1 MTDPEKKENGIRP
14 EPPKGRLL
22 RKLKS
27 RAQLLKPVVRVG
39 KRGVT
44 DEVVRA
50 LDQALEAHELVKV
63 KFSDFEDREEKRR
76 WITSL
81 AERTGSVLIQQ
92 VGHVA
97 VYYRSREGGS
107 EETTLS

>member
-1 MTDPEKKENGIRP
+1 VTDPEKKENGIRP

-22 RKLKS
+22 RRLKS
-27 RAQLLKPVVRVG
+27 QAQLLKPIVRVG

-76 WITSL
+76 WIASL

-97 VYYRSREGGS
+97 VYYRPREKVS
-107 EETTLS
+107 DEEVAS